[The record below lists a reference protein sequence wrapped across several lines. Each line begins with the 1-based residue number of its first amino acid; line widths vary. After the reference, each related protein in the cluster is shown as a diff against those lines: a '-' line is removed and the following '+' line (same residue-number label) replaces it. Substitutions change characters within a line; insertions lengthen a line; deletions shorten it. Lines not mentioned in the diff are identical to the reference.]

1 MILWVTALVSRS
13 ADWVECTDCF
23 SCLVTLFSN
32 VVVYVFGEV
41 RSAGTGSVTPRVRAR
56 ASLRYYRGRHLV
68 SRRVR
73 EPRWV
78 NAHRLSLYVSAQWPC
93 AVGGCARVHRS
104 RDSLLLSRRHSVTR
118 CLHSLRSIC
127 GLATLH
133 LSGKCALYASHSNE
147 CKNLVVR
154 ARPEQVLSH

>member
-1 MILWVTALVSRS
+1 MILRVIALLSTS
-13 ADWVECTDCF
+13 ADVWECTNCF
-23 SCLVTLFSN
+23 FCFVTLFSN

-41 RSAGTGSVTPRVRAR
+41 RSAGAGNVTPRVRVRVTSVLPRPSPRPR
-56 ASLRYYRGRHLV
+56 ASLSQRSPPV
-68 SRRVR
+68 ARRV
-73 EPRWV
+73 
-78 NAHRLSLYVSAQWPC
+78 VSAQWPC

-154 ARPEQVLSH
+154 ARPAQVLSH